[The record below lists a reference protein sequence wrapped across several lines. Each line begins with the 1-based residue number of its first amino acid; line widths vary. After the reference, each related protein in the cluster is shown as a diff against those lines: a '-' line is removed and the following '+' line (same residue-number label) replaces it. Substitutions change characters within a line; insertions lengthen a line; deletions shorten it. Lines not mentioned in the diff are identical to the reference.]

1 MKIQTSLGL
10 VVSMV
15 AGVGCSPVEET
26 EMPMARVRVAH
37 LSPGAPAVDFC
48 LAPAGSGEFA
58 GPVLGGAGALEGLSY
73 GNVTRYLDVDA
84 MAYDVRLVA
93 PGSKDCTT
101 SLGGLPDIT
110 DLPELPAGAS
120 ATIAAEGHVV
130 GTVPF
135 AVKAYLDDSAV
146 AFGKIKLRFIHAS
159 PGTPNVNVGL
169 GGGAAFTP
177 VFTDVAYAAANPY
190 LETTPIQHG
199 ELSARLTGTAT
210 DAISV
215 KPARFEAGTIAT
227 AFAIGDA
234 INPHAPL
241 DVLLCIDNAA
251 TTGLLSECKSVGG
264 APERARVRIA
274 HLSPDAPA
282 VDICLAEA
290 GSGNFGQPLLRSLG
304 AAGGLAYPQVTTY
317 VELPTRAY
325 DVRVILATAT
335 GCGAGAV
342 PDTLNVTLTPGL
354 TATVAAIGIIDRSGP
369 AANDPAFR
377 LKVLADEPTVTAG
390 RTKLRFFH
398 ASPGTPAV
406 DVGLGYAHLFTRVF
420 SNISF
425 GQTAPAN
432 GTALSTNGYVE
443 TAPVVSAVSARLANA
458 TTDALTIPSVNLA
471 VDQIATAIAIGGKTG
486 AHANPLKVLLCL
498 DSAPPKGL
506 LSTCLVTP

>member
-1 MKIQTSLGL
+1 MNKSLGL
-10 VVSMV
+10 VVSCV
-15 AGVGCSPVEET
+15 AACSPVQDKTGES
-26 EMPMARVRVAH
+26 MAHVRVAH

-48 LAPAGSGEFA
+48 LAAAGSGEFA
-58 GPVLGGAGALEGLSY
+58 GPVLATAAGLEY
-73 GNVTRYLDVDA
+73 GQVTKYLDVEA
-84 MAYDVRLVA
+84 MQYDVRLVA
-93 PGSKDCTT
+93 PGSKDCAT

-110 DLPELPAGAS
+110 DLPELAAGAY

-135 AVKAYLDDSAV
+135 AVRAYLDDAQV

-159 PGTPNVNVGL
+159 PGTPNVDVGL
-169 GGGAAFTP
+169 GGGVAFTP
-177 VFTDVAYAAANPY
+177 VFEDVAYAAGNPY

-199 ELSARLTGTAT
+199 EISARLTGTAT
-210 DAISV
+210 DVISV

-227 AFAIGDA
+227 AFAVGDA

-241 DVLLCIDNAA
+241 DVLVCIDNAA
-251 TTGLLSECKSVGG
+251 ASGLLSDCKMVGS

-290 GSGNFGQPLLRSLG
+290 GSQSYGEPLLRTLG
-304 AAGGLAYPQVTTY
+304 AKEGLAYPQVTTY

-342 PDTLNVTLTPGL
+342 PDTENLTLTKGL
-354 TATVAAIGIIDRSGP
+354 IATVGAIGIIDRSGA

-377 LKVLADEPTVTAG
+377 LKVLVDEPTVTSG

-406 DVGLGYAHLFTRVF
+406 DVGLGYGSTFARVF
-420 SNISF
+420 AAIPF
-425 GQTAPAN
+425 GGTAPGN
-432 GTALSTNGYVE
+432 GAAMSPNGFVE
-443 TAPVVSAVSARLANA
+443 TAPTTSAVSARLANA
-458 TTDALTIPSVNLA
+458 TTDALTIHNVSLA
-471 VDQIATAIAIGGKTG
+471 ADQIATAIAIGGKTG
-486 AHANPLKVLLCL
+486 THANPLRVLLCL
-498 DSAPPKGL
+498 DSAPANGL
-506 LSTCLVTP
+506 LTTCVVAPN

>member
-1 MKIQTSLGL
+1 MNKSLGL
-10 VVSMV
+10 VVSLI
-15 AGVGCSPVEET
+15 AACSPSEDSTSES
-26 EMPMARVRVAH
+26 MAHVRVAH

-48 LAPAGSGEFA
+48 LAAAGSGEFA
-58 GPVLGGAGALEGLSY
+58 GPVLAGAGAATGLEY
-73 GNVTRYLDVDA
+73 GQVTKYLDVEA
-84 MAYDVRLVA
+84 MQYDVRLVA
-93 PGSKDCTT
+93 PGSKDCAM
-101 SLGGLPDIT
+101 SLGGLPDVT
-110 DLPELPAGAS
+110 NLPALPAGAF

-135 AVKAYLDDSAV
+135 AVRAYLDESEV

-159 PGTPNVNVGL
+159 PGTPNVDVGL
-169 GGGAAFTP
+169 GGGVAFTP
-177 VFTDVAYAAANPY
+177 VFEDVEYAAGNPY

-199 ELSARLTGTAT
+199 ELSARLTGTTA
-210 DAISV
+210 DVISV

-251 TTGLLSECKSVGG
+251 ATGLLSECKLVGG

-290 GSGNFGQPLLRSLG
+290 GSQNWGQPLLRSLG
-304 AAGGLAYPQVTTY
+304 AAAGLAYPQVTTY
-317 VELPTRAY
+317 VDLPTRAY

-342 PDTLNVTLTPGL
+342 PDTQNITVTKGL
-354 TATVAAIGIIDRSGP
+354 TATIGAIGIIDRSGA

-377 LKVLADEPTVTAG
+377 LKVLVDEPTVTTG

-406 DVGLGYAHLFTRVF
+406 DVGLGSGATFARVF
-420 SNISF
+420 ANIPF
-425 GQTAPAN
+425 GGTAPGN
-432 GTALSTNGYVE
+432 GTMSPNGFIETNP
-443 TAPVVSAVSARLANA
+443 TTSAVSARLANA
-458 TTDALTIPSVNLA
+458 TTDALTIHNVNLA
-471 VDQIATAIAIGGKTG
+471 ADQIATAIAIGGKTG
-486 AHANPLKVLLCL
+486 THTNPLKVLLCL
-498 DSAPPKGL
+498 DSAPAKEL
-506 LSTCLVTP
+506 LSTCIVTP